1 MRENYGLEN
10 VYAFFTTDGEQR
22 QIKTFM
28 EEKSI
33 DLLEESKIIY
43 GKHSASYSAKGN
55 ALMQEIISK
64 QQK

>member
-1 MRENYGLEN
+1 VRENYGLEN

-22 QIKTFM
+22 QIQTFM

-33 DLLEESKIIY
+33 DLLEEYKIIY
-43 GKHSASYSAKGN
+43 GKHSASSETPS
-55 ALMQEIISK
+55 MQEIISK